1 LKSFFAEKRKIEQT
15 NKKNCP
21 KGKQVDYLPL
31 DKRNPPRTIMTR
43 ITNIDKTFETIMFLA
58 APPMNRKRDA
68 AI

>member
-15 NKKNCP
+15 KKNCP
-21 KGKQVDYLPL
+21 KGKQVEYLPL

-43 ITNIDKTFETIMFLA
+43 IMNIDKTFETIMFLA